1 MFHNH
6 FSTGHPVAQATSQ
19 EVQSLLRNWQLREDK
34 AEAASYGARKPWGL
48 QRWGKFQGSNIF
60 GGFPPGKFHI
70 FGTPT
75 MVLVELFLGENDKPK
90 KMMNGRWVT
99 GFTWLDYG
107 QTLRY
112 LERLFGIRWVYRTS
126 NTSAKQ
132 YI

>member
-48 QRWGKFQGSNIF
+48 HRWGKFQGF
-60 GGFPPGKFHI
+60 PKKVTFLGGFPPGKFNI

-99 GFTWLDYG
+99 GFT
-107 QTLRY
+107 
-112 LERLFGIRWVYRTS
+112 
-126 NTSAKQ
+126 
-132 YI
+132 